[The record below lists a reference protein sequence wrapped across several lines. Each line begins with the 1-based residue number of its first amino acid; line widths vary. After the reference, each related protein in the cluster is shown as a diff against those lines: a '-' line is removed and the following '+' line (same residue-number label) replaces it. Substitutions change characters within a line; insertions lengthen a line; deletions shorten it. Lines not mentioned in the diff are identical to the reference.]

1 MLDAVEERVDLGI
14 ASAHGSRAEGDCWEV
29 LQVVGPRIRVV
40 RRPPSLVSGPCP
52 LGPWSKF
59 ALLMRSM
66 PSPSLEKIEFGP
78 MSWPVPVE
86 LLLTCT
92 PSEMLKAMMLFETTL
107 F

>member
-1 MLDAVEERVDLGI
+1 
-14 ASAHGSRAEGDCWEV
+14 
-29 LQVVGPRIRVV
+29 
-40 RRPPSLVSGPCP
+40 
-52 LGPWSKF
+52 
-59 ALLMRSM
+59 M

-92 PSEMLKAMMLFETTL
+92 PSEVLKAMVLFETTL